1 MTVQQ
6 VVEWIDAANDAVIS
20 KSKDNAA
27 LLNGQALQ
35 IISGVGSMLD
45 KKVKYLT
52 LEKLYP
58 ELFWKKADT
67 KNLAPK
73 QVRQREV
80 AAWRTFLGV

>member
-1 MTVQQ
+1 MTVRQ
-6 VVEWIDAANDAVIS
+6 VVEWIDAANDAAIS

-58 ELFWKKADT
+58 ELFGKKADT
-67 KNLAPK
+67 KNLTIE
-73 QVRQREV
+73 QTQQREV
-80 AAWRTFLGV
+80 AAWRTFLGI